1 MKGNISKSVVT
12 TTIRVCRYNEE
23 TKTEEIVI
31 RKMTSLRTPS
41 RERIENWIMEE
52 DRGYLSFEVLNT
64 TSEVYTMT
72 ADDFIN
78 YATRKEK

>member
-1 MKGNISKSVVT
+1 MKGNISKRVVT

-31 RKMTSLRTPS
+31 RKMKSLRTPS
-41 RERIENWIMEE
+41 RERIENWIME

-72 ADDFIN
+72 ADDFIK

>member
-1 MKGNISKSVVT
+1 MKGNISKTVVT
-12 TTIRVCRYNEE
+12 TTIRVTRYNEE

-31 RKMTSLRTPS
+31 RKMKSLRTPT

-52 DRGYLSFEVLNT
+52 DRGYLGFEVLSI
-64 TSEVYTMT
+64 TSEVFTMT
-72 ADDFIN
+72 ADDFIK

>member
-31 RKMTSLRTPS
+31 RKMKSLRTPS
-41 RERIENWIMEE
+41 RERIENWIME
-52 DRGYLSFEVLNT
+52 DRGYLSFEVINT

>member
-12 TTIRVCRYNEE
+12 TTIRVGRYNEE

-31 RKMTSLRTPS
+31 RKMKSLRTPS

-72 ADDFIN
+72 ADDFIK

>member
-31 RKMTSLRTPS
+31 RKMKSLRTPS
-41 RERIENWIMEE
+41 RERIENWIME
-52 DRGYLSFEVLNT
+52 DRGYLSFDVLNT

>member
-1 MKGNISKSVVT
+1 MKGNISKTVVT
-12 TTIRVCRYNEE
+12 TTIRVNRYNEE

-31 RKMTSLRTPS
+31 RKMKSLRTPS

-72 ADDFIN
+72 ADEFIKN
-78 YATRKEK
+78 ARKEK

>member
-1 MKGNISKSVVT
+1 MKGNISKTVVT
-12 TTIRVCRYNEE
+12 TTIRVARYNEE

-31 RKMTSLRTPS
+31 RKMKSLRTPS
-41 RERIENWIMEE
+41 RERIENWIME

>member
-1 MKGNISKSVVT
+1 MKGNISKTVVT

-31 RKMTSLRTPS
+31 RKMKSLRTPS
-41 RERIENWIMEE
+41 SERIENWFMEE
-52 DRGYLSFEVLNT
+52 DRGYLSFEVLDT

-72 ADDFIN
+72 ADEFIKN
-78 YATRKEK
+78 ATRKE

>member
-31 RKMTSLRTPS
+31 RKMKSLRTPS
-41 RERIENWIMEE
+41 RERIENWIME
-52 DRGYLSFEVLNT
+52 DRGYLSFDVLNT

-72 ADDFIN
+72 ADDFIK

>member
-1 MKGNISKSVVT
+1 MKGNISKTVVT
-12 TTIRVCRYNEE
+12 TTIRVTRYNEE

-31 RKMTSLRTPS
+31 RKMKSLRTPS

-52 DRGYLSFEVLNT
+52 DRGYLGFEVLDT
-64 TSEVYTMT
+64 ASEVYTMT
-72 ADDFIN
+72 ADDYIK